1 MTTTT
6 IRNLTFLTL
15 LCLAVP
21 VGAVTVGPGPVIGTD
36 RAGWVFHEEFQD
48 WSRDDLRALDDWDAG
63 GDNLKFWDGHDDGR
77 DLVALYSRREGG
89 TLFLR
94 VDFLDLQAGWQGNL
108 NLHLAIDCAAGG
120 AEWFPDYMDCRTDS
134 PWELCLA
141 LYADGDVAGSTY
153 NLYDTGYG
161 TGWNGQ
167 FGGSYWS
174 TDLDAVEMA
183 LPLSLLSAAGW
194 DGVSPLRFQAATTK
208 DFAEGECSGGGAS
221 SDLVDAFVDDDR
233 GCSDGSLDGAVLEGQ
248 TAGSV
253 PYATIA
259 HGNQSLNRADE
270 LRIHVYDTEAV
281 TGIPGGT
288 GFIRTLDTHRIF
300 DVPLNVHAS
309 GTLLSALA
317 WSAAPTGASDP
328 SDGPAL
334 LAEIAAFADADQN
347 DRPGALIGGVFAE
360 AIMPY
365 FEGDANLSS
374 MAVADSLHAA
384 MFGPGHL
391 PADMRVMH
399 TPERVI
405 RSLSTGLSPL
415 DGHGFEDILAAGYEA
430 TYLDATQ
437 HLHHWFYPGES
448 LWPDQPYR
456 HRLHRIGGVLCFFI
470 NHREDQYK
478 FWSQDGG
485 LHTETRRSLLDK
497 AIADDHEMVVVFDD
511 WEALAGKSFGAE
523 AGEMVPNDN
532 PIQYQ
537 HSIRWL
543 ANHPWVEIVSLKDIL
558 ARADADPAWI
568 IEQGWRYDLDVMS
581 YPWLQHATEDSYH
594 NWYYNSAGGVAG
606 NEQSFYDL
614 VPVIEGEQGDYH
626 ARGVGPEADGPPLPS
641 GMIHGD
647 LNTPGTLMHDTWAA
661 IDAAPAGRLRFLAE
675 AAFAAMAYE
684 TAWHEEDQTDY
695 SDSDGFGD
703 WLFPD
708 TSWDGHST
716 WALRLQNH
724 IRDAGALALAAAWA
738 DSACAGQLAGAT
750 GAYAADPDLD
760 GIDEYVLRNDRV
772 WTLWQE
778 RGGRMLLAARRDL
791 AAGDG
796 LLLVGNPLAN
806 PSAPGEEEFAD
817 GAASRC
823 SGFKV
828 MNGGY
833 ADSHFD
839 GAILPGGLAFAS
851 GDGQVTLTHALPA
864 GSDTLTTSVGET
876 LGGALYLRL
885 GISPNLGALLRQG
898 PAGLA
903 REHDGPAPESSSWYR
918 LSNAA
923 GGAVTLLYDSAGFV
937 ASPLHAGFDRRDLAL
952 AEEVELMG
960 DGAFAFRTVLGGV
973 DEGTSAGDASPTAT
987 PAVAASLLP
996 PHPNPFNPTTTLRV
1010 QVHAAARVELEIVD
1024 VAGRAL
1030 RTLHAGPLVPG
1041 LRTFTWDGRDGR
1053 GEHQASGLYFAR
1065 LMADDHVQS
1074 EKLLLL
1080 K

>member
-1 MTTTT
+1 MKR
-6 IRNLTFLTL
+6 ILHFVPLLLLFLL
-15 LCLAVP
+15 MPGSALP
-21 VGAVTVGPGPVIGTD
+21 IEIGPGPEIGTD
-36 RAGWVFHEEFQD
+36 KAGWTFHEEFQD
-48 WSRDDLRALDDWDAG
+48 WSAADLRALDEWDSG
-63 GDNLKFWDGHDDGR
+63 GQNLLWWDGHDDGR
-77 DLVALYSRREGG
+77 DLVAFYSRRENGQ
-89 TLFLR
+89 LYLR
-94 VDFLDLQAGWQGNL
+94 VDLLDLRAGWESVL
-108 NLHLAIDCAAGG
+108 DLYVAIDCAAGG
-120 AEWFPDYMDCRTDS
+120 ADWLPDFLDVRTDT
-134 PWELCLA
+134 PWDLCLA
-141 LYADGDVAGSTY
+141 LYGEGNVPGSDF
-153 NLYDTGYG
+153 NLYDDAYAPSG
-161 TGWNGQ
+161 NGV
-167 FGGSYWS
+167 FGGAYWS
-174 TDLDAVEMA
+174 VELDAVECS
-183 LPLSLLSAAGW
+183 LPLSLLSDAGW
-194 DGVSPLRFQAATTK
+194 DGASPLRFQVASAR
-208 DFAEGECSGGGAS
+208 DFSEGACTGGGAS
-221 SDLVDAFVDDDR
+221 SDLADAFVDDDR
-233 GCSDGSLDGAVLEGQ
+233 GCSDGSLDGAISEND
-248 TAGSV
+248 TAGRV

-270 LRIHVYDTEAV
+270 LRIHVYDTEAD

-300 DVPLNVHAS
+300 GAPLNVHAS

-317 WSAAPTGASDP
+317 WSKAPTGASDP
-328 SDGPAL
+328 SDGPSL

-384 MFGPGHL
+384 QFGPGHA
-391 PADMRVMH
+391 PADLRVMH

-430 TYLDATQ
+430 TYLDAVG

-456 HRLHRIGGVLCFFI
+456 HRAHRINGVLCFFI

-497 AIADDHEMVVVFDD
+497 AMADDHELVLVFDD

-537 HSIRWL
+537 RSIRWL
-543 ANHPWVEIVSLKDIL
+543 ANHPWVEIVTLRDML
-558 ARADADPAWI
+558 GRAQADPAWI
-568 IEQGWRYDLDVMS
+568 IEQGWRHDLDVMS

-594 NWYYNSAGGVAG
+594 NWYYNSAGGVPG

-626 ARGVGPEADGPPLPS
+626 SRGVGPEADGPPLPS

-647 LNTPGTLMHDTWAA
+647 LNTPGTLMHDTWASVA
-661 IDAAPAGRLRFLAE
+661 AAPAGRLRFLAE

-738 DSACAGQLAGAT
+738 DSATSGLLAGAS

-760 GIDEYVLRNDRV
+760 GVDEVVLRNDRV

-778 RGGRMLLAARRDL
+778 RGGRMLMAARRDP

-806 PSAPGEEEFAD
+806 PSAPGEEEYAD
-817 GAASRC
+817 GGASRC

-839 GAILPGGLAFAS
+839 ATLQAGGVAFTS
-851 GDGQVTLTHALPA
+851 DDGLVTLAHALPA
-864 GSDTLTTSVGET
+864 GSDTLATSVSESV
-876 LGGALYLRL
+876 GGALYLRMGL
-885 GISPNLGALLRQG
+885 SPNLGALMLAG
-898 PAGLA
+898 PAGLE
-903 REHDGPAPESSSWYR
+903 RSFDGATPESSSWYR
-918 LSNAA
+918 LANLA
-923 GGAVTLLYDSAGFV
+923 GGDVTLLYDSASFV

-952 AEEVELMG
+952 TEEVELTG
-960 DGAFAFRTVLGGV
+960 DGAFAFRTVFGGV
-973 DEGTSAGDASPTAT
+973 DEGTAAPESPTDGSPAPAAT
-987 PAVAASLLP
+987 LLR
-996 PHPNPFNPTTTLRV
+996 PHPNPFNPATTLRV
-1010 QVHAAARVELEIVD
+1010 QTRRQVHMKLSILDVGGRVVRVLHDGRLE
-1024 VAGRAL
+1024 
-1030 RTLHAGPLVPG
+1030 PG
-1041 LRTFTWDGRDGR
+1041 LESFTWDGRDGR
-1053 GEHQASGLYFAR
+1053 GHPMASGLYFAT
-1065 LMADDHVQS
+1065 LKGEGVAHS